1 MAGGGDRRLADDFL
15 HGERYLK
22 DATVTK
28 RFLETMPMRDIPT
41 QYVIVKPLDRAD
53 PEQEQINSVTFFV
66 DPDRLSTLAVLAN
79 YTEPDL
85 DNVIVPWAAACQIMG
100 IFGYRELEREH
111 PRALVGFTDLS
122 ARLNVRASLGNKV
135 LSFTMPW
142 PLFLKMEQNVDGS
155 FLQRRTWDG
164 APQGFPTRSH
174 RPRA

>member
-1 MAGGGDRRLADDFL
+1 MGLGFGNCYEAFPCGVEGFCRFLADGNESSEEGRQVGEQMAGGVDRRLADDFL

-53 PEQEQINSVTFFV
+53 PEQEQINRVTFFV
-66 DPDRLSTLAVLAN
+66 DPDRLSTLAVLSN

-100 IFGYRELEREH
+100 IFSYRELEGEH
-111 PRALVGFTDLS
+111 PRALVPSSPNRLVGKAAS
-122 ARLNVRASLGNKV
+122 AA
-135 LSFTMPW
+135 
-142 PLFLKMEQNVDGS
+142 
-155 FLQRRTWDG
+155 G
-164 APQGFPTRSH
+164 AK
-174 RPRA
+174 